1 MKVKVTLPENIE
13 DITLATFQ
21 KYAKLLKREDLS
33 DEDFNKRKVEIFTN
47 LKYHDLDNV
56 SFKDYE
62 DLLKQIDIA
71 LSVDVPF
78 KDRFTLNDI
87 EFGFIPNFDKITT
100 KEFVDLSL
108 YPLDEIENYHKLM
121 AILFR
126 PIKNKELSFFK
137 RWFFKNKTIEYSI
150 QDYNGTDAYAEMM
163 KQTPMNIVNGAL
175 VFFYNLMKELQ
186 ASTQRYTMQELLKAR
201 QQVTSLKSGDGIPA

>member
-1 MKVKVTLPENIE
+1 MKVKVILPENIE

-21 KYAKLLKREDLS
+21 KYAKLLEREDLS
-33 DEDFNKRKVEIFTN
+33 DDNFNKRKIEIFTN

-71 LSVDVPF
+71 LNVDVPF
-78 KDRFTLNDI
+78 KDRFTLNGI

-126 PIKNKELSFFK
+126 PIKNKDYL
-137 RWFFKNKTIEYSI
+137 KNYSI

-175 VFFYNLMKELQ
+175 VFFYNLAKELQ
-186 ASTQRYTMQELLKAR
+186 LSTQKFIAAEHQKVK
-201 QQVTSLKSGDGIPA
+201 QQAISSQSGDGILV